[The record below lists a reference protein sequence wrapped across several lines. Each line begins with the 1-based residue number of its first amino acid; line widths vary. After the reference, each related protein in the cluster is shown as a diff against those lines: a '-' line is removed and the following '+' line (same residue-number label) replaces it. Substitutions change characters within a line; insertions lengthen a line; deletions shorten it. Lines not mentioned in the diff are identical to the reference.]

1 MRLYSVHSA
10 SSFHDTCLTT
20 SHFVAMTTYVVE
32 SCVHEINKME
42 IRIQLHIKIVAPQFR
57 HYQYVTEP
65 KHIERSRFGCEI
77 CEL

>member
-1 MRLYSVHSA
+1 
-10 SSFHDTCLTT
+10 
-20 SHFVAMTTYVVE
+20 MTTYVVE